1 MRTHRSLKSRKGA
14 AIEMAI
20 MVMVVSVSLSIV
32 ILTVSLLQ
40 HDKQLR
46 AEEEMARGITL
57 EQIGEDFCTAV
68 PDSQHL
74 WVTNYPDYN
83 ITINGLE
90 MTVTEK
96 DSETVL
102 LEISLENNGGVY
114 RILRWDAR

>member
-1 MRTHRSLKSRKGA
+1 MRTPPSPKRRKGA

-20 MVMVVSVSLSIV
+20 MVMVVTVSLSII

-40 HDKQLR
+40 HSKQRL

-57 EQIGEDFCTAV
+57 EQIGEDFCATAG
-68 PDSQHL
+68 QTEHL
-74 WVTNYPDYN
+74 WVANYPDYN
-83 ITINGLE
+83 ITINGLQ

-102 LEISLENNGGVY
+102 LEISLENNGGVH